1 MEAQKR
7 FVLSDLVQVAGLV
20 FIDAD
25 MKYLKRAD
33 FDKGPLWETDSLR
46 SSL

>member
-1 MEAQKR
+1 MEAQKI
-7 FVLSDLVQVAGLV
+7 FVLSDIVQVTGQV
-20 FIDAD
+20 FVDAD

-33 FDKGPLWETDSLR
+33 FDKDPHWQTDSLR

>member
-7 FVLSDLVQVAGLV
+7 FVLSDLVQVTGHV

-33 FDKGPLWETDSLR
+33 FDKDPL
-46 SSL
+46 